1 MLEIKVRDNLRF
13 YMGTTNFLEKTMVDE
28 VWYKILKKKT
38 GTKYLLETA
47 RLCHIFLSAKA

>member
-13 YMGTTNFLEKTMVDE
+13 YMGTTNFLKKNNSRGGLVQN
-28 VWYKILKKKT
+28 LKKI
-38 GTKYLLETA
+38 GTKSLLETA

>member
-28 VWYKILKKKT
+28 VWFKIFKKSC
-38 GTKYLLETA
+38 TKSLLETA

>member
-28 VWYKILKKKT
+28 VWFKI
-38 GTKYLLETA
+38 
-47 RLCHIFLSAKA
+47 

>member
-13 YMGTTNFLEKTMVDE
+13 YMGTTNFLEKTMVQD
-28 VWYKILKKKT
+28 LKKT
-38 GTKYLLETA
+38 GTKSLLETA

>member
-13 YMGTTNFLEKTMVDE
+13 YMGTTNFLEKNNE
-28 VWYKILKKKT
+28 VWFKILKKT